1 MGDRIKEEIIGWM
14 KTLLMAAILAGV
26 INSFLIVNAQVPTSS
41 MENTIMAG
49 DRVVAL
55 RTAYYFGEPEQGD
68 VAIFQYPDDPTG
80 KTLYVKRVIGT
91 PGDTIVIKEGDVYV
105 NETLMEEPYI
115 REKTIGSYG
124 PFLVPEGCYFM
135 MGDNRNYS
143 LDSRF
148 WNDTFVE
155 KEEML
160 GKVVF
165 KYYKGFERIV

>member
-1 MGDRIKEEIIGWM
+1 MGNAIKDEIISWI
-14 KTLLMAAILAGV
+14 KTLVMAAVLAGA

-55 RTAYYFGEPEQGD
+55 RTAYWFGEPAQGD
-68 VAIFQYPDDPTG
+68 VVIFKYPDDPTG
-80 KTLYVKRVIGT
+80 KTLYVKRVIGE
-91 PGDTIVIKEGDVYV
+91 PGDTVVVKDGEVYV
-105 NETLMEEPYI
+105 NETLLEEPYI
-115 REKTIGSYG
+115 REKTIGNYG

-135 MGDNRNYS
+135 MGDNRNHS

-148 WNDTFVE
+148 WDNTFVE

>member
-1 MGDRIKEEIIGWM
+1 
-14 KTLLMAAILAGV
+14 
-26 INSFLIVNAQVPTSS
+26 
-41 MENTIMAG
+41 
-49 DRVVAL
+49 
-55 RTAYYFGEPEQGD
+55 
-68 VAIFQYPDDPTG
+68 
-80 KTLYVKRVIGT
+80 
-91 PGDTIVIKEGDVYV
+91 
-105 NETLMEEPYI
+105 
-115 REKTIGSYG
+115 
-124 PFLVPEGCYFM
+124 M

>member
-1 MGDRIKEEIIGWM
+1 MDNKVKNEIISWI
-14 KTLLMAAILAGV
+14 KTIFMAAVLAGV

-55 RTAYYFGEPEQGD
+55 RTSYLFGEPQQGD
-68 VAIFQYPDDPTG
+68 VAIFRYPDDPTG
-80 KTLYVKRVIGT
+80 KTLYVKRVIGM
-91 PGDTIVIKEGDVYV
+91 PGDMVVVKDGDVYV

-115 REKTIGSYG
+115 REKTIGNYG

-135 MGDNRNYS
+135 MGDNRNNS

-148 WNDTFVE
+148 WSDTFVE
-155 KEEML
+155 EDEML

-165 KYYKGFERIV
+165 KYYKGFEKIV

>member
-1 MGDRIKEEIIGWM
+1 MGSRIKDELIGWI
-14 KTLLMAAILAGV
+14 KTLFAAAVLAGA

-55 RTAYYFGEPEQGD
+55 RMAYWFDEPKQGD
-68 VAIFQYPDDPTG
+68 VAIFRYPDDPSG
-80 KTLYVKRVIGT
+80 KTLYVKRVIGVA
-91 PGDTIVIKEGDVYV
+91 GDTVVIKDGDVYV

-115 REKTIGSYG
+115 REKTVGNFG

-155 KEEML
+155 EDEML

-165 KYYKGFERIV
+165 KYYKGFEKIV